1 MKTAILIAAFL
12 GWCVCIGLLLA
23 YVTWRGER

>member
-1 MKTAILIAAFL
+1 MRILLVAVFL
-12 GWCVCIGLLLA
+12 LWCCFIGFMLA